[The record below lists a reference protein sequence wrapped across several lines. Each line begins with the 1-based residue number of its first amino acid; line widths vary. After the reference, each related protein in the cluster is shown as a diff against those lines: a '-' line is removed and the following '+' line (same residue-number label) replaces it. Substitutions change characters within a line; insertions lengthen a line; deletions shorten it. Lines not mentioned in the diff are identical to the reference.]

1 MLNNSTVGIRELK
14 RGFFCILVCVFLVF
28 LFSGCLVDLS
38 QAEVPST
45 TGKETA
51 ASEPVSSDVPS
62 SDPVSSETPAN
73 EPVPSET
80 GTEETSSGGLPGIPD
95 AVEYNGHFYKIYLDS
110 LNWDEARQE
119 CIKLGGHLATITDE
133 EEQAFIEGLNT
144 RKKDL
149 WIGGF
154 LETENYEWRW
164 VTEEAFEYT
173 HWADGE
179 PNNSSNVKSNETK
192 IAVWPK
198 EWNDLNAASWEQS
211 GYICEWDSFADIL
224 AEASG
229 NS

>member
-1 MLNNSTVGIRELK
+1 MLHKTTVWICKLK
-14 RGFFCILVCVFLVF
+14 RGFFCILICAFLVS

-45 TGKETA
+45 TEKETA
-51 ASEPVSSDVPS
+51 ASEPVSSDTAS
-62 SDPVSSETPAN
+62 EPVSSDAAS
-73 EPVPSET
+73 EPVSSET

-95 AVEYNGHFYKIYLDS
+95 AIELNGHYYKIYLDD
-110 LNWDEARQE
+110 LDWDEARQE

-133 EEQAFIEGLNT
+133 EEQKFIEGLNSG
-144 RKKDL
+144 KKDL

-154 LETENYEWRW
+154 LDTENYEWRW
-164 VTEEAFEYT
+164 VTEEAFDYT
-173 HWADGE
+173 NWGEGE

-192 IAVWPK
+192 IAVWPYS
-198 EWNDLNAASWEQS
+198 WNDLNPTSWEQS